1 MRRTSG
7 FSLIEVM
14 VTLVL
19 TTIGILGMVAM
30 QGRSIQ
36 YTQDSAQRNT
46 AIMLANELVEIIR
59 ANPDEVFKKTPPKEP
74 IYSGFKDTS
83 LFYKDKGSDFDTA
96 PTNCVANPTS
106 AIEMRD
112 CWVQAVEASLP
123 GAATLLE
130 STTYICRSSS
140 REPATTMARWL
151 KFSWPGQSR
160 RAPALIPARPTPPP
174 ASTEPGWNYENRVH
188 SLATRHFHG

>member
-1 MRRTSG
+1 MRNQMRRTSG

-46 AIMLANELVEIIR
+46 AIMLANELAEIIR

-112 CWVQAVEASLP
+112 CWVEAVEASLP
-123 GAATLLE
+123 GAATLLD
-130 STTYICRSSS
+130 STAYICRSSS
-140 REPATTMARWL
+140 PGTCDDNGSMVEIQLAWTVKAGTCPDTRAPDATTCIYR
-151 KFSWPGQSR
+151 
-160 RAPALIPARPTPPP
+160 T
-174 ASTEPGWNYENRVH
+174 RVE
-188 SLATRHFHG
+188 L